1 MLALHW
7 LAVLQLKI
15 RLLHFLELFP
25 RLSDNWSTYTADCLL
40 MLYQDVEGVH
50 LNDKPQ
56 SPRLQ
61 NYSFILGLKLKA
73 FISATWGRS
82 LGAVHFIPPLTSPS
96 LPLLSLSLPQVVP
109 QPQHHHWAH
118 TPVQHEVH
126 AVQSQG
132 LLLAGSLQTGE
143 GEPLIA
149 DTLSCFDSDILLSF
163 PFLFSSKVRLLTPL
177 STLGY
182 NHHFWVVCN
191 TAVICEQWFREQ
203 WFILLHTTKYILHE
217 IDKAIYIGIS
227 LLCIFLF
234 MQEISETCP
243 CLFS

>member
-96 LPLLSLSLPQVVP
+96 LPLLSLSLPLSL
-109 QPQHHHWAH
+109 
-118 TPVQHEVH
+118 TPSLRLFPSLSIITELTHPSNMRFMQFR
-126 AVQSQG
+126 AKDCYS
-132 LLLAGSLQTGE
+132 LALSKLEKVSRWLPTCS
-143 GEPLIA
+143 PALTLIF
-149 DTLSCFDSDILLSF
+149 CFLF
-163 PFLFSSKVRLLTPL
+163 PFFSPL
-177 STLGY
+177 KWGY
-182 NHHFWVVCN
+182 
-191 TAVICEQWFREQ
+191 
-203 WFILLHTTKYILHE
+203 
-217 IDKAIYIGIS
+217 
-227 LLCIFLF
+227 
-234 MQEISETCP
+234 
-243 CLFS
+243 